1 LVSITQSSGSRSASI
16 AKVDDIPTTTVTSGQ
31 IMTALDIPVHFSDCT
46 DRGIQAA
53 FQKWKVVL
61 AAIQR
66 YKSMESD
73 GTWLLA
79 KQSDTDIVQLCIG
92 KSFWYSHYQNKFK
105 KVANHPMLVK
115 WLNGEDDASSD
126 LELWGTEKT
135 SYNFTDLEK
144 WLQEKESSDTESI
157 SGYQKKG
164 KGKTKENDKGKGKE
178 KEKGRSH
185 KKKNSAR

>member
-1 LVSITQSSGSRSASI
+1 VSRSASV
-16 AKVDDIPTTTVTSGQ
+16 AKSRLDTPVTTVTSSE
-31 IMTALDIPVHFSDCT
+31 IMAALDIPVHFADRT

-61 AAIQR
+61 AAMQR
-66 YKSMESD
+66 YNSMESD

-79 KQSDTDIVQLCIG
+79 KQSDTDIIQLCIG
-92 KSFWYSHYQNKFK
+92 KSFWYSHYQKKFK
-105 KVANHPMLVK
+105 KVASYPMLVK
-115 WLNGEDDASSD
+115 WLDGEDDASSN
-126 LELWGTEKT
+126 LELWGVEKS

-144 WLQEKESSDTESI
+144 WLQDKESSDTESS

-164 KGKTKENDKGKGKE
+164 KGKAKESEKGKGKGKE
-178 KEKGRSH
+178 KEKEKARSH